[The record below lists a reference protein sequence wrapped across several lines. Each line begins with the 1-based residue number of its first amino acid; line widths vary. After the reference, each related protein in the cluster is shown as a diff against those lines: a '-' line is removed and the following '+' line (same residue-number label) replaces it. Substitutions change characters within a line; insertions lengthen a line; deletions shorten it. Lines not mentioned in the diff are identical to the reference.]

1 MRFGPINQTGG
12 EKRLNV
18 LFSRAKKE
26 IHFFSSVKYI
36 DFPQSK
42 NVSVQLLKQWFAMLE
57 DTKLE
62 KINAYEINVFDILEQ
77 AKDFEDFTHL
87 ISLYN
92 QRGWKILTT

>member
-1 MRFGPINQTGG
+1 
-12 EKRLNV
+12 
-18 LFSRAKKE
+18 
-26 IHFFSSVKYI
+26 
-36 DFPQSK
+36 
-42 NVSVQLLKQWFAMLE
+42 MLE

-62 KINAYEINVFDILEQ
+62 KINSYEINVFDILEQ